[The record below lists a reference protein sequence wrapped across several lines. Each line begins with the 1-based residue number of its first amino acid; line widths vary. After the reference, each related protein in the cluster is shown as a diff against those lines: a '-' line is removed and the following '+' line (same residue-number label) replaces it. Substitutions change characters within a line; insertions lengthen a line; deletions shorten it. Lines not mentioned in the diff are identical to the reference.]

1 MFRYPALHRAL
12 PRFSA
17 DRVLARIREG
27 SSLPVVVETRAGRF
41 VTKLRGAAQGPG
53 ALVAEVLV
61 AELAEALGLPVPE
74 RAVVELERP
83 IRSEDGNDELADLL
97 ERSVGANLGFRWL
110 EGGSLLQE
118 RSAAREPDDFA
129 VRVLW
134 LDALVMNPDRTGAN
148 TNVLIS
154 KGQPWLIDHGAALS
168 FQYDWGRVREDSPR
182 TPVQYDAHLFAD
194 RIHLLERWDEEL
206 ARLLTRGVL
215 QDAAAR
221 VPDEFLTERPSEWS
235 LERARAAYVAFLWK
249 RLAPPRPFIPRAIEP
264 RR

>member
-17 DRVLARIREG
+17 RRVLTRIREG
-27 SSLPVVVETRAGRF
+27 SSLPVVVETGAGRF
-41 VTKLRGAAQGPG
+41 VTKLRGAAQGPS
-53 ALVAEVLV
+53 ALVAEVFV

-83 IRSEDGNDELADLL
+83 IQSEDENDELADLL

-110 EGGSLLQE
+110 EGGSLLQP
-118 RSAAREPDDFA
+118 RSAGREPDDFA

-134 LDALVMNPDRTGAN
+134 LDALVMNPDRTAAN
-148 TNVLIS
+148 TNILIS

-168 FQYDWGRVREDSPR
+168 FQYDWAHVSEDSPR
-182 TPVQYDAHLFAD
+182 ARAQHDAHLFGERA
-194 RIHLLERWDEEL
+194 HLLERWDAQL
-206 ARLLTRGVL
+206 AALLPRGVL

-221 VPDEFLTERPSEWS
+221 VPDEFLSDRPREWS

-249 RLAPPRPFIPRAIEP
+249 RLTPPRPFIPKLPPAS
-264 RR
+264 